1 MSREEA
7 LRLFTAGS
15 AWFSGEDADKGTI
28 AVGKLADL
36 AVLSADYFSV
46 PEDEIKQI
54 ESVLTI
60 VDGAVVH
67 ANSDFGILAPPLP
80 PVSPGWSPVATY
92 GGATGPNRG
101 CCPVF

>member
-1 MSREEA
+1 MI
-7 LRLFTAGS
+7 LRPI
-15 AWFSGEDADKGTI
+15 SGEEGDKGTI

-60 VDGAVVH
+60 VDGSVVH
-67 ANSDFGILAPPLP
+67 AGGELQALAPALP

-92 GGATGPNRG
+92 GGGADRPRES